1 MIDARDARRFV
12 DAGVF
17 SLGIPIGGPETGR
30 AVVDQ
35 SRPQRCG
42 VVLAGDGRIGA
53 SDKRA
58 AALENML
65 GMMAK

>member
-30 AVVDQ
+30 DAVDQ

-42 VVLAGDGRIGA
+42 VVMAGEGRIGA
-53 SDKRA
+53 SGMRA
-58 AALENML
+58 AALENVL